1 MHFFQLA
8 PFITIKLMVKYYHTF
23 NEKAY
28 SILKKR
34 KCIRFTIPGT
44 TLYYKKRGLFFNRA
58 KYSQNYFPVLNMSKG
73 GASFLTDQRIKPGS
87 AIVIK
92 LTIPDID
99 SPIEIHCTTRWI
111 AKNREESYRFQTGIS
126 FNTYGERKSQ
136 NSPEVLKTFNRL
148 EKNFT
153 KL

>member
-1 MHFFQLA
+1 
-8 PFITIKLMVKYYHTF
+8 
-23 NEKAY
+23 
-28 SILKKR
+28 
-34 KCIRFTIPGT
+34 
-44 TLYYKKRGLFFNRA
+44 
-58 KYSQNYFPVLNMSKG
+58 MSKG

-99 SPIEIHCTTRWI
+99 SPLKILCTTRWI
-111 AKNREESYRFQTGIS
+111 AKNREKSYRFQTGIS
-126 FNTYGERKSQ
+126 FNTYGESKNQ